1 MCGELMRLS
10 ERDVQERVPG
20 SAQHTPRRVREWM
33 CPECDYFE
41 EAERDDEG

>member
-10 ERDVQERVPG
+10 DREIQERVPG
-20 SAQHTPRRVREWM
+20 SARPVVRRAREWI

-41 EAERDDEG
+41 EAEGGEG

>member
-20 SAQHTPRRVREWM
+20 SGQQAPRRVREWM

-41 EAERDDEG
+41 EAEGDEG